1 MLPASGQAQGVARRV
16 VETMPGVAKHPDLL
30 FAGQLL
36 ASELAGNAVRH
47 AGPTTDESI
56 LLVVECDGET
66 LRLEVV
72 DEGPGFD
79 PLDMLVRHE
88 CSKEPY
94 HGIVL
99 VNALS
104 DRWGFRRED
113 EGMRVWFELDLV
125 PGRRPW
131 RGRDAVRLPPA
142 EARRSTRAARAETSD

>member
-1 MLPASGQAQGVARRV
+1 VAATLMSKSKHRMLPASGQAQGIARGV
-16 VETMPGVAKHPDLL
+16 VESMPGVAEHSDLL

-36 ASELAGNAVRH
+36 ASELAGNAARH

-56 LLVVECDGET
+56 LLVVECVGET

-72 DEGPGFD
+72 EEGPGFD
-79 PLDMLVRHE
+79 PLGMLVRHE
-88 CSKEPY
+88 RSKEPY

-104 DRWGFRRED
+104 DRWGFRRAR

-131 RGRDAVRLPPA
+131 RGRDAVRVPPS
-142 EARRSTRAARAETSD
+142 EA

>member
-1 MLPASGQAQGVARRV
+1 VATTLMSKTSTHRMLPASGRAQRVARGV
-16 VETMPGVAKHPDLL
+16 VESMPRVAEHSDLL

-56 LLVVECDGET
+56 LLVAECDGET
-66 LRLEVV
+66 LRLEVA

-79 PLDMLVRHE
+79 PLGMLVWHE
-88 CSKEPY
+88 RSKEPY

-104 DRWGFRRED
+104 DRWGFRRAD

-131 RGRDAVRLPPA
+131 RGRDAVRMLPS
-142 EARRSTRAARAETSD
+142 EA